1 MPKSFL
7 VKSRSSTRQG
17 SRNWGA
23 LSDQLRG
30 DTYIPEGRLAKPF
43 PGPWVLRANSLG
55 MWERTPEG
63 DPGSLIPSL
72 FPSPMDLVG
81 KYPRSNKGRG
91 PPARAEFVC
100 HVCSKS
106 FPLQRMMNRHLKC
119 HSSVKK
125 HICKYCGK
133 GFNDTFDLKR
143 HLRTHTGI
151 RPYCCRVCNKAFT
164 QRCSLESHLKKIHSI
179 QQHYA
184 YRERRSKLFVCEE
197 CGFTCSGSDEYYGH
211 MRQLHPAH
219 GLVAEAFQEPGAPPS
234 TSQGHPLPPAL
245 HTPFHVLY
253 PSAHCG

>member
-7 VKSRSSTRQG
+7 VKRCSPMRLA
-17 SRNWGA
+17 SRNWGM

-30 DTYIPEGRLAKPF
+30 DLYIPDPRI
-43 PGPWVLRANSLG
+43 LRGNTMN
-55 MWERTPEG
+55 MWERTHEG
-63 DPGSLIPSL
+63 DPHQGIIQSLCHSQPV
-72 FPSPMDLVG
+72 PMG
-81 KYPRSNKGRG
+81 KYPRNSKGRS
-91 PPARAEFVC
+91 PPAQAELQC
-100 HVCSKS
+100 CMCSKR
-106 FPLQRMMNRHLKC
+106 FPLQRMLNRHLKC

-151 RPYCCRVCNKAFT
+151 RPYRCRVCDKAFT

-197 CGFTCSGSDEYYGH
+197 CGFTCSGSDEYYSH
-211 MRQLHPAH
+211 VRQCHPTNGLLGRDFQKLVPADHTKLHI
-219 GLVAEAFQEPGAPPS
+219 
-234 TSQGHPLPPAL
+234 
-245 HTPFHVLY
+245 LY
-253 PSAHCG
+253 PSVY